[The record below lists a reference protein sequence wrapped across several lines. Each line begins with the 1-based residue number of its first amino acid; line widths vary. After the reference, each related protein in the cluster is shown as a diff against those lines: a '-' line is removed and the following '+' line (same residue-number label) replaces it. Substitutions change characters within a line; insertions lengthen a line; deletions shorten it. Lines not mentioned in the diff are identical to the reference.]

1 MSRFIVAAALM
12 ASFAGPASAG
22 QLQVRELGEMPSRHA
37 CMTAAKEV
45 LAGYL
50 DEYGGGSVFGDTE
63 NPESWVVYGLHL
75 RPGDN
80 DIVISCPVVNSQVN
94 AFISLYARSE
104 NANADA
110 DIVIE
115 RVRELWNRRD

>member
-1 MSRFIVAAALM
+1 MSRFIIAAALM
-12 ASFAGPASAG
+12 AFIAGPASAG
-22 QLQVRELGEMPSRHA
+22 LLRVGDLGEMPSRRI
-37 CMTAAKEV
+37 CMATAAEV
-45 LAGYL
+45 LETYIK
-50 DEYGGGSVFGDTE
+50 EYGGLSTSGDTI
-63 NPESWVVYGLHL
+63 NPESWVVYGLRL

-94 AFISLYARSE
+94 AFFSLYARSE

-115 RVRELWNRRD
+115 RVRELWSRHE